1 MSRVLTITSG
11 KGGVGK
17 TNLSLNLG
25 LCLSKMGHRTCLF
38 DADLGLANIN
48 ILLGLHPEY
57 DLKDVLANGRGLR
70 EIIIRTEDGLEIL
83 PGTSGVEEMANL
95 SPEQVE
101 ALIRAFSDMAE
112 YEFLLFDTSAGISR
126 NVISFSLASSE
137 VILVVTP
144 EPTSMTD
151 AFALLKV
158 LYLNGFAGQAKVVL
172 NQCKTIEAGKQ
183 AYARFRGAVSK
194 YLEKELIA
202 LGMVME
208 DERLT
213 EAVRMQRPL
222 QSAFPGS
229 TAAKCIQ
236 KIAERLAA
244 NGDASPG
251 SMDLEGFWRRCLQAV
266 RGPLRLPGK
275 AKQSQP
281 ETASPSSGSL
291 DPGSEPQASRRADA
305 GIGPKADPEPEPA
318 KAAPGREESPKG
330 GPPAVGGGDEGPV
343 GASLPV
349 VERLIESISSVS
361 KEIQLIR
368 EMIGGNGAAWL
379 RKDGGSRGPL
389 EGPPPRPVRLDL
401 DAFLRRLGTERK
413 E

>member
-1 MSRVLTITSG
+1 MSKIVTITSG

-25 LCLSKMGHRTCLF
+25 LCLSRMGHRTCLF

-57 DLKDVLANGRGLR
+57 DLKDVLSGSRTLQ

-101 ALIRAFSDMAE
+101 ALIRSFADMAR

-126 NVISFSLASSE
+126 NVISFCLASSE

-158 LYLNGFAGQAKVVL
+158 LYLNGFGGEARVVL
-172 NQCKTIEAGKQ
+172 NQCKTAEAGRQ
-183 AYARFRGAVSK
+183 AYARFRAAVSK
-194 YLEKELIA
+194 YLGKELVA

-208 DERLT
+208 DEKLT
-213 EAVRMQRPL
+213 DAVRIQRPL
-222 QSAFPGS
+222 QIAFPNS
-229 TAAKCIQ
+229 SAAKSIQ
-236 KIAERLAA
+236 KIADRLVA
-244 NGDASPG
+244 NGDASSD
-251 SMDLEGFWRRCLQAV
+251 SMDMEGFWRRCLQAV
-266 RGPLRLPGK
+266 RGPLRLPVK
-275 AKQSQP
+275 AKETRS
-281 ETASPSSGSL
+281 ETASPTSRPYG
-291 DPGSEPQASRRADA
+291 PASEPQGPRHLDA
-305 GIGPKADPEPEPA
+305 APVPNNGPKPVQ
-318 KAAPGREESPKG
+318 PGPGQVEVHERVLSVTLGK
-330 GPPAVGGGDEGPV
+330 DEGLK
-343 GASLPV
+343 GSSLPP

-361 KEIQLIR
+361 REIQLIR
-368 EMIGGNGAAWL
+368 EMIGGNGAAFF
-379 RKDGGSRGPL
+379 REDGDSKGPRVN
-389 EGPPPRPVRLDL
+389 PSPQPIRLDL
-401 DAFLRRLGTERK
+401 DAFLKKIRTEGK